1 MAIKPEIARLI
12 VAPSDTD
19 ADMLYAT
26 RIFIGDPF
34 IFLQQ
39 NGKRTLVLSDLEI
52 DRAKKNAKADEFVM
66 FNQLEREVQGKAKK
80 APPYEKVL
88 AHFLTKRG
96 VKRALV
102 PANFPLGFANEIKR
116 NGIALETSN
125 GLFWPAREKKTA
137 EEIRLLERA
146 LRMTETGMKR
156 GMEILKASKP
166 GTGKKLKWSG
176 KTLTSEILRAE
187 IDSAILRAGGVPTN
201 TIVAGGDQACDPH
214 ERGFGPLRADSLII
228 LDIFPRDGK
237 TGYWGDM
244 TRTVVRGRASEQQR
258 KLWETVKAGQTLAL
272 KRIKAGVDGMSIH
285 QAITEL
291 FERRGFPTEVRNG
304 RRVGFF
310 HGTGHGLGLEI
321 HEYPRLQKVVLK
333 AGQCL
338 TVEPGLYYPGIG
350 GARIEDVVI
359 VEKTWLS
366 NSLEVSETAGNLA
379 LYTTHRFRSVPA
391 RMRGISQSVQIASTP
406 WEAPSLRSG

>member
-1 MAIKPEIARLI
+1 MAIKPELARLI

-39 NGKRTLVLSDLEI
+39 KGKRILVLSDLEI

-166 GTGKKLKWSG
+166 GAGKKLKWSG

-214 ERGFGPLRADSLII
+214 ERGFGPLRANSLII

-359 VEKTWLS
+359 VEKDGCRILS
-366 NSLEVSETAGNLA
+366 RFPKQLE
-379 LYTTHRFRSVPA
+379 
-391 RMRGISQSVQIASTP
+391 I
-406 WEAPSLRSG
+406 

>member
-1 MAIKPEIARLI
+1 MAIKPELARLI

-39 NGKRTLVLSDLEI
+39 KGKRILVLSDLEI

-258 KLWETVKAGQTLAL
+258 KLWEAVKAGQTLAL

-285 QAITEL
+285 LAITEL

-359 VEKTWLS
+359 VEKTGCRILS
-366 NSLEVSETAGNLA
+366 RFPKQLE
-379 LYTTHRFRSVPA
+379 
-391 RMRGISQSVQIASTP
+391 I
-406 WEAPSLRSG
+406 

>member
-1 MAIKPEIARLI
+1 MSKKNNDTRLI
-12 VAPSDTD
+12 VAPSDSD

-52 DRAKKNAKADEFVM
+52 DRAKKEAKADEFVM
-66 FNQLEREVQGKAKK
+66 LSALEREVQGKAKQ

-102 PANFPLGFANEIKR
+102 PANFPLGYANEIKR
-116 NGIALETSN
+116 RGIKLETTN

-137 EEIRLLERA
+137 EEIKLLERA
-146 LRMTETGMKR
+146 LRITETGMKR
-156 GMEILKASKP
+156 GMEILKASRP
-166 GTGKKLKWSG
+166 VAGTKLKWAG
-176 KTLTSEILRAE
+176 KILTSEIL
-187 IDSAILRAGGVPTN
+187 
-201 TIVAGGDQACDPH
+201 GDQACDPH
-214 ERGFGPLRADSLII
+214 ERGFGPLKADSLII
-228 LDIFPRDGK
+228 LDIFPREAK

-244 TRTVVRGRASEQQR
+244 TRTVVRGRASENQR
-258 KLWETVKAGQTLAL
+258 KLWEAVKAGQALAL
-272 KRIKAGVDGMSIH
+272 NQIKAGVDGMSIH
-285 QAITEL
+285 KTITEL
-291 FERRGFPTEVRNG
+291 FNRRGFPTEVRNG

-321 HEYPRLQKVVLK
+321 HEYPRLQKVTLK

-359 VEKTWLS
+359 VT
-366 NSLEVSETAGNLA
+366 
-379 LYTTHRFRSVPA
+379 
-391 RMRGISQSVQIASTP
+391 
-406 WEAPSLRSG
+406 RSGCKILSRFPKVLEI

>member
-1 MAIKPEIARLI
+1 MTKWAKRIASSMATKPELARLI

-52 DRAKKNAKADEFVM
+52 DRAKKNAKADDFVM
-66 FNQLEREVQGKAKK
+66 FSQLEREVQGKAKK
-80 APPYEKVL
+80 APPYEKVV

-96 VKRALV
+96 VKRAKV
-102 PANFPLGFANEIKR
+102 PANFPLGFANEIR
-116 NGIALETSN
+116 RRGITLETSN

-146 LRMTETGMKR
+146 LRITETGMKR
-156 GMEILKASKP
+156 GMEILKASTV
-166 GTGKKLKWSG
+166 GAGKKLKWSG

-214 ERGFGPLRADSLII
+214 ERGFGPLRANSLII
-228 LDIFPRDGK
+228 FDIFPRDAK

-258 KLWETVKAGQTLAL
+258 KLWEAVKAGQALAL

-291 FERRGFPTEVRNG
+291 FNDRGFPTEERNG

-350 GARIEDVVI
+350 GTRIEDVVI
-359 VEKTWLS
+359 VEKDGCRILS
-366 NSLEVSETAGNLA
+366 KFSKQLE
-379 LYTTHRFRSVPA
+379 
-391 RMRGISQSVQIASTP
+391 I
-406 WEAPSLRSG
+406 